1 MKKTVLAVTLAAL
14 PLAAMA
20 DVTLYGKVKMG
31 VETSL
36 VKEGTLI
43 GFDKKNEPVFAGS
56 DVTRTNIDDL
66 GSRIGFKGTEAL
78 SSNLNAIW
86 QIETALTMTGS
97 RDGAGVAGGSSF
109 GKLRDSFVGLQS
121 NDFGTLQLGRLSN
134 FANEHQGVLD
144 VWTAQQTT
152 LSLKE
157 FTNNG
162 RRYDHAVRYT
172 TPDLSGFTGFVQYG
186 QEEAQ
191 PGNIVT
197 TTDVVD
203 QANRLV
209 NVGLKF
215 KQGPWLLTY
224 GYQDNTVEA
233 VTDVI
238 DHSVEG
244 VYQADGLLVGLGYRN
259 NNLSFGGLTSLETTY
274 DQYALTVAYEVG
286 AWKPKF
292 SYAYGEQTSNF
303 EGEDL
308 GTSSY
313 DQAIIGV
320 DYSLSKRT
328 VIGTQ
333 FGYLDSDSLGE
344 VLQSLGVNVVHS
356 F

>member
-20 DVTLYGKVKMG
+20 DVTLYGKVKMA
-31 VETSL
+31 VETSMYESK
-36 VKEGTLI
+36 KE
-43 GFDKKNEPVFAGS
+43 
-56 DVTRTNIDDL
+56 DVTRTNIDDV

-97 RDGAGVAGGSSF
+97 RDDAGVAGGSSF

-121 NDFGTLQLGRLSN
+121 NDFGTLQLGRLGN
-134 FANEHQGVLD
+134 FANIHQGVID
-144 VWTAQQTT
+144 VWTYGQGT
-152 LSLKE
+152 LGLAT

-191 PGNIVT
+191 AGNVVT
-197 TTDVVD
+197 KTDAVD

-215 KQGPWLLTY
+215 ATGPWLLTY
-224 GYQDNTVEA
+224 GYQDNTSLYYVDA
-233 VTDVI
+233 I

-244 VYQADGLLVGLGYRN
+244 VYQADGLLLGLGYRN
-259 NNLSFGGLTSLETTY
+259 NQAENTLSETTY

-292 SYAYGEQTSNF
+292 SYAYG
-303 EGEDL
+303 DL
-308 GTSSY
+308 TGSSQGKDY
-313 DQAIIGV
+313 GSSTYNQAIIGV

-333 FGYLDSDSLGE
+333 FGYIDTKEKALGTDGQIKSVE
-344 VLQSLGVNVVHS
+344 TNPVQSLGVNVVHS